1 MDDNRTGR
9 AAQTGTEPGTGP
21 ETGPETGPRALPVL
35 VLGAGSWGTALALQ
49 LARNGNRVFLWG
61 RDRQL
66 IEELQQQRRNPR
78 YLPGY
83 PLPESITAV
92 AALSALPSEME
103 DAVFALPCQ
112 TLRPACRMLE
122 ALRLRRL
129 CLACKGLQS
138 ASGSQTPLQDRL
150 GHQLVRSLLAPETV
164 AVLSGPSFAREV
176 AQGLPAALTLAAD
189 SAAGA
194 RHFAGRLHSDNFR
207 IYGHDDLAGVQVG
220 GAVKNIMAIAAGVS
234 DGLRY
239 GANARAAL
247 ITRGIREMRLL
258 GEAFGAHPETFTG
271 LSGMGDLILSCGDD
285 QSRNR
290 RFGLA
295 LAQGLSPEA
304 ARQEIAQTVEGRQTA
319 IEGREIAAARGIE
332 LPVTEQVARLVQGQC
347 SPQQAA
353 RALLSRPQ
361 KAEQHQHQWEQT
373 SSS

>member
-1 MDDNRTGR
+1 MDNNRPHSQ
-9 AAQTGTEPGTGP
+9 AQPGA
-21 ETGPETGPRALPVL
+21 EPRALPVL

-66 IEELQQQRRNPR
+66 IEALQQQRCNLR
-78 YLPGY
+78 YLPDHR
-83 PLPESITAV
+83 LPESITAV
-92 AALSALPSEME
+92 ATLDALPREIE

-112 TLRPACRMLE
+112 TLRPVCRMLS

-138 ASGSQTPLQDRL
+138 TSGNQTALQERL
-150 GHQLVRSLLAPETV
+150 SHQLVRSVLAPETV
-164 AVLSGPSFAREV
+164 SVLSGPSFAREV
-176 AQGLPAALTLAAD
+176 AQGLPTALTLAAD
-189 SAAGA
+189 TPTGAG
-194 RHFAGRLHSDNFR
+194 HFAGRLHSDNFR
-207 IYGHDDLAGVQVG
+207 IYGNDDLAGVQVG

-234 DGLRY
+234 DGLYY

-258 GEAFGAHPETFTG
+258 GEAFGAQPETFTG
-271 LSGMGDLILSCGDD
+271 LSGMGDLILSCSDD

-295 LAQGLSPEA
+295 LAGGLSPEA
-304 ARQEIAQTVEGRQTA
+304 AQRQIAQTVEGRQTA
-319 IEGREIAAARGIE
+319 IEGQAIAAARGIE

-353 RALLSRPQ
+353 QALLSRPQ
-361 KAEQHQHQWEQT
+361 KAEHYPHPWEQT
-373 SSS
+373 SNC